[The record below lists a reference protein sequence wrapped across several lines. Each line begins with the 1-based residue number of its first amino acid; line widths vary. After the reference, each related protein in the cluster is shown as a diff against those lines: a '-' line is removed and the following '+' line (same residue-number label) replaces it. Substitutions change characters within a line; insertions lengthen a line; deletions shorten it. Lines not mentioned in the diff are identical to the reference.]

1 MQIRRAAQYI
11 SNKNKRPLLAAEIG
25 VRSGE
30 NMLAMLQEMNLRA
43 LFLVDPYL
51 PYDDG
56 GCYQTKEMQDINRAN
71 MLYRA
76 SGYFER
82 IVLFFQ
88 KSHQAVR
95 LIPDKY
101 FDYVYIDG
109 SHDYEDV
116 KLDLE
121 LWLNKIKEGGIL
133 AGHDYNSIVAWPG
146 VTKAID
152 EFVKKRNLTIV
163 DCKDSD
169 WYIDQG

>member
-88 KSHQAVR
+88 KSQQAVR

-101 FDYVYIDG
+101 FDSLEAALIELADKI
-109 SHDYEDV
+109 EKNQDV
-116 KLDLE
+116 NITLQ
-121 LWLNKIKEGGIL
+121 KI
-133 AGHDYNSIVAWPG
+133 
-146 VTKAID
+146 T
-152 EFVKKRNLTIV
+152 NLT
-163 DCKDSD
+163 
-169 WYIDQG
+169 YIMVGNGYYLFQKGHPLM